1 MHERGKRGQLE
12 PEDLEIFLNDFFV
25 EVDHLEFHLF
35 GQDHGD
41 VLLDARGKQIGQSL
55 LQLELVLFFL
65 LVKFV
70 FEKLIHQP

>member
-1 MHERGKRGQLE
+1 MQREVGVHERGERGQLE

-41 VLLDARGKQIGQSL
+41 VLLDAGG
-55 LQLELVLFFL
+55 
-65 LVKFV
+65 
-70 FEKLIHQP
+70 